1 MLITHF
7 CKAASMSCA
16 WRLLDERKVLTICI
30 ALLVTLPFTSGSAS
44 HRRLLLA
51 TTNIL
56 FRLDIDSAKD
66 GNRTEP
72 ARLSSGQRRSHPATS
87 SCLRHTP
94 PRSTPPLVML
104 PMPVLLLLLL
114 LQSTPCSCGQTPA
127 NPQLQTPSP
136 IYTRSLTLFISVY
149 LFHGTPHSFQFL
161 KQNPNSQFSFCNP
174 TP

>member
-1 MLITHF
+1 
-7 CKAASMSCA
+7 
-16 WRLLDERKVLTICI
+16 LTICI